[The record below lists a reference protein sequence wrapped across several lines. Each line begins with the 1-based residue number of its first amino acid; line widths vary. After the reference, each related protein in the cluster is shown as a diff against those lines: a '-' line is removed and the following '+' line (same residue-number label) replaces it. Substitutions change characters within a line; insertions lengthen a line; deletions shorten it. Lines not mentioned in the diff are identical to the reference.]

1 MPGRRVS
8 FGNDIGST
16 GVFAPERSPNL
27 ATVRPPR
34 SGPLETI
41 LAEYGINADYAL
53 ELFDRWRSDP
63 ALVDDDWR
71 EYFDTLTGA
80 ARSVPDAAPAEAP
93 AARVPPAPPAP
104 APAPAAPAGERQP
117 IRGAALQIARNM
129 QASLEVPTAT
139 SQRQVA
145 IKLLEENRRLA
156 NDYRAANDE
165 SRLSFTHLVAWAAL
179 RALRDF
185 PRLNDAFSGG
195 PEAER
200 VVRTEVNFGIAVDV
214 EKRDGSRSLLVPNVR
229 NAQALRFGDFVRAMD
244 DVVSRART
252 GKLAIADF
260 QGTTVSLT
268 NPGPM
273 GTTASIARLMPAQ
286 GFILATG
293 AIDWPAGF
301 AAMAPEAISNLG
313 ISKVMTL
320 SCTYDHRIIQGAES
334 GAFLGRIEELLL
346 GEHGFYEEI
355 FEDLAIPYRPFHWA
369 VDRNPAVG
377 AAGVSRL
384 GEIENQARVLELI
397 NAYRVRG
404 HLVADIDPLRAAPP
418 PRVPEL
424 DLETYGLT
432 IWDLDREFI
441 TGGLGG
447 AETLP
452 LRKILEIMRRSYCGK
467 VGVEYRFIQDGAEKE
482 WLRRRIG
489 AVPEPLPPET
499 RKQILWK
506 LLSAEAFEKFLHNRF
521 LGQKRFSIEGVET
534 LVPFLDQLVS
544 RAGARGIEEIT
555 IGMSHRGRLN
565 VIANVIGRFCERI
578 FASFEGVVHPD
589 FPADEGDVKY
599 HRGARGVREV
609 GEGRRVSIELVPNPS
624 HLEFVDPVV
633 EGIARA
639 RQDALGGRG
648 PAVWKRVLPVLVHG
662 DAAFAGQ
669 GIVAE
674 TLNLAQLRG
683 YRTGGTIHVV
693 VNNQIGFTTP
703 PGESRSSL
711 YSTDMAKINQVPIFH
726 VNADDPEA
734 AHRVL
739 QIALDYRQEFHKDVV
754 VDLVGFRRHG
764 HNEGDEPSYTQPV
777 MYRRVREHPGIFAI
791 YAKRLVREK
800 VVTEEEV
807 RELEA
812 ERLRRYEGALE
823 RAKEIAAA
831 GGAPRWDDRMP
842 SAPAA
847 APETAVGEKAFDAI
861 GAALAKVPRDF
872 HVNPKVA
879 TLLSRRAKMAR
890 GESPVDWASAEAFAF
905 GSLLLEGIP
914 VRLSGEDSSRGTF
927 SQRHMVL
934 HDTATGARW
943 TPLESVAPGVP
954 FFVFDSALSE
964 SGVLGFEYGYSVEA
978 PGTLTLW
985 EAQYGDFVNAAQ
997 VVVDQFIVSGREKW
1011 AQPSRLVLLLPHGQ
1025 EGQGP
1030 EHSSARPE
1038 RFLALAVDGNLQVCQ
1053 PSTPAQYF
1061 HLLRRQVRQRE
1072 SAPLVVL
1079 TPKSLLRFPGSFS
1092 DRAELIAGRFAS
1104 VLGDHSRPDAE
1115 RAILCSG
1122 KVYYELLAA
1131 REKLGAKA
1139 AIVRVEQLAP
1149 FPSAEVSAALDAL
1162 PGASDLIWVQEEPRN
1177 MGAWTYVSE
1186 QFAEGGGRSLR
1197 YVGRPASASPATGSA
1212 EVFHEEQ
1219 ERLIAEALG

>member
-1 MPGRRVS
+1 M
-8 FGNDIGST
+8 
-16 GVFAPERSPNL
+16 
-27 ATVRPPR
+27 ATVRPPKP
-34 SGPLETI
+34 GPLETI

-53 ELFDRWRSDP
+53 ELFDRYRSDP
-63 ALVDDDWR
+63 ALVDADWR
-71 EYFDTLTGA
+71 AYFDELTGA
-80 ARSVPDAAPAEAP
+80 A
-93 AARVPPAPPAP
+93 PPAPT
-104 APAPAAPAGERQP
+104 PAAPTPVPAPSPRPAAEPAAAGERQP
-117 IRGAALQIARNM
+117 IRGAALQIAQNM
-129 QASLEVPTAT
+129 KASLEVPTAT

-156 NDYRAANDE
+156 NDYRAANDRT
-165 SRLSFTHLVAWAAL
+165 RLSFTHFVAWAAL

-185 PRLNDAFSGG
+185 PRLNDTFAGG
-195 PEAER
+195 PDPARLVRAE
-200 VVRTEVNFGIAVDV
+200 VHFGIAVDV
-214 EKRDGSRSLLVPNVR
+214 EKRDGSRSLVVPNVK
-229 NAQALRFGDFVRAMD
+229 NAGTMDFAAFVAAMD
-244 DVVSRART
+244 DVVSRARS
-252 GKLAIADF
+252 GKLAITDF

-273 GTTASIARLMPAQ
+273 GTTASIARLMPGQ
-286 GFILATG
+286 GLILATG

-301 AAMAPEAISNLG
+301 SAMAPEAISNLG

-346 GEHGFYEEI
+346 GRHGFYEEI
-355 FEDLAIPYRPFHWA
+355 FEAVEIPYRPFRWA
-369 VDRNPAVG
+369 VDRNPVVG
-377 AAGVSRL
+377 GAEVSRL
-384 GEIENQARVLELI
+384 REIENQARVLELI

-404 HLVADIDPLRAAPP
+404 HLVADIDPLRAARP

-424 DLETYGLT
+424 DLEAYGLT

-447 AETLP
+447 SETLP

-489 AVPEPLPPET
+489 AVPEPPPAAV

-506 LLSAEAFEKFLHNRF
+506 LLSAEVFERFLHNRF

-534 LVPFLDQLVS
+534 LIPFLDQLV
-544 RAGARGIEEIT
+544 AGAGSRGIEEIK

-578 FASFEGVVHPD
+578 FASFAGIVHPD

-599 HRGARGVREV
+599 HRGAQGAREV
-609 GEGRRVSIELVPNPS
+609 GDGRRVSIEVVPNPS

-633 EGIARA
+633 EGIVRA
-639 RQDALGGRG
+639 RQDALGANG
-648 PAVWKRVLPVLVHG
+648 PPVWNRVLPVLVHG

-674 TLNLAQLRG
+674 TFNLSQLAG

-693 VNNQIGFTTP
+693 VNNQIGFTTS
-703 PGESRSSL
+703 PGEGRSSL

-726 VNADDPEA
+726 VNADEPEA

-764 HNEGDEPSYTQPV
+764 HNEGDEPSYTQPL
-777 MYRRVREHPGIFAI
+777 MYRRVREHPGVFAV
-791 YAKRLVREK
+791 YAARLVREK
-800 VVTEEEV
+800 VVTEAEV
-807 RELEA
+807 DELKA
-812 ERLRRYEGALE
+812 ERLRRYEGALA
-823 RAKEIAAA
+823 RAREIAAA
-831 GGAPRWDDRMP
+831 GSAPRWDERE
-842 SAPAA
+842 APPAAAA
-847 APETAVGEKAFDAI
+847 APETAVPVETFDAI
-861 GAALAKVPRDF
+861 GAALARVPRDF
-872 HVNPKVA
+872 GVNPKVA

-890 GESPVDWASAEAFAF
+890 GEAPADWASAEAFAF
-905 GSLLLEGIP
+905 GSLLLDGTP

-943 TPLESVAPGVP
+943 TPLESLAPGVP
-954 FFVFDSALSE
+954 FSVFDSALSE
-964 SGVLGFEYGYSVEA
+964 AGVLGFEYGYSVAA

-997 VVVDQFIVSGREKW
+997 VIVDQFIVSGREKW

-1038 RFLALAVDGNLQVCQ
+1038 RFLELAVDDNLQVCQ
-1053 PSTPAQYF
+1053 PTTPAQYF
-1061 HLLRRQVRQRE
+1061 HLLRRQIRRPDP
-1072 SAPLVVL
+1072 SPLVVL
-1079 TPKSLLRFPGSFS
+1079 TPKSLLRLAASFS
-1092 DRAELIAGRFAS
+1092 PLEAMTSGRFESAI
-1104 VLGDHSRPDAE
+1104 GDPQAAGAE

-1122 KVYYELLAA
+1122 KVYYDLLAA
-1131 REKLGAKA
+1131 RAETGAPA
-1139 AIVRVEQLAP
+1139 AIVRLEQLAP
-1149 FPSAEVSAALDAL
+1149 FPVAELRAALDAL
-1162 PGASDLIWVQEEPRN
+1162 PAATDVLWVQEEPRN
-1177 MGAWTYVSE
+1177 MGAWAYVSE
-1186 QFAEGGGRSLR
+1186 RFGELRRGTALR
-1197 YVGRPASASPATGSA
+1197 YVGRPPSASPATGSA
-1212 EVFHEEQ
+1212 EIFHEEQ
-1219 ERLIAEALG
+1219 ERLVREALR

>member
-1 MPGRRVS
+1 MA
-8 FGNDIGST
+8 I
-16 GVFAPERSPNL
+16 
-27 ATVRPPR
+27 VRPPGP
-34 SGPLETI
+34 GPLEII

-53 ELFDRWRSDP
+53 ELYDRWRSDP
-63 ALVDDDWR
+63 ALVDEDWR
-71 EYFDTLTGA
+71 EYFEGLTGA
-80 ARSVPDAAPAEAP
+80 PARAASPATPSAP
-93 AARVPPAPPAP
+93 VSPAPPAP
-104 APAPAAPAGERQP
+104 VSQAPSAAPPPRPAPEPPAGERQP
-117 IRGAALQIARNM
+117 IRGAALQIAQNM
-129 QASLEVPTAT
+129 KASLEVPTAT

-145 IKLLEENRRLA
+145 IKLLDENRRLA
-156 NDYRAANDE
+156 NEYRASNDE
-165 SRLSFTHLVAWAAL
+165 SKISFTHLVAWAAL
-179 RALRDF
+179 RALHDF
-185 PRLNDAFSGG
+185 PRLNDAFTGG
-195 PEAER
+195 PDPAR
-200 VVRTEVNFGIAVDV
+200 LARTEVHLGIAVDV
-214 EKRDGSRSLLVPNVR
+214 QKRDGSRSLLVPNIK
-229 NAQALRFGDFVRAMD
+229 NAHTMSFGEFVGAMD
-244 DVVSRART
+244 DVVSRARA
-252 GKLAIADF
+252 GKLALADF

-273 GTTASIARLMPAQ
+273 GTTASIARLMPGQ
-286 GFILATG
+286 GLILATG

-301 AAMAPEAISNLG
+301 SAMAPEAISNLG

-355 FEDLAIPYRPFHWA
+355 FEDLAIPHRPFHWA
-369 VDRNPAVG
+369 VDLNPAFGG
-377 AAGVSRL
+377 ADVSRL
-384 GEIENQARVLELI
+384 REIENQARVLELI

-447 AETLP
+447 SETLP

-467 VGVEYRFIQDGAEKE
+467 IGVEYRFIQDGAEKE

-489 AVPEPLPPET
+489 ALPEPPPAEV

-506 LLSAEAFEKFLHNRF
+506 LLSAEVFEKFLHNRF

-534 LVPFLDQLVS
+534 LIPFLDQLVS
-544 RAGARGIEEIT
+544 GAGARGIDEIT

-599 HRGARGVREV
+599 HRGAQGARDV
-609 GEGRRVSIELVPNPS
+609 GGRRVSIELVPNPS
-624 HLEFVDPVV
+624 HLEFVDAVV
-633 EGIARA
+633 EGIVRA
-639 RQDALGGRG
+639 RQDKLGGRG
-648 PAVWKRVLPVLVHG
+648 PAVWNRVLPVLVHG

-726 VNADDPEA
+726 VNADEPEA

-739 QIALDYRQEFHKDVV
+739 QIALDYRQEFHKDAV
-754 VDLVGFRRHG
+754 VDLIGFRRHG

-777 MYRRVREHPGIFAI
+777 MYRRVREHPGVFAL
-791 YAKRLVREK
+791 YAKKLVREK
-800 VVTEEEV
+800 VVTEDEV

-812 ERLRRYEGALE
+812 ERLRRYEAALD
-823 RAKEIAAA
+823 RAKEIAAG
-831 GGAPRWDDRMP
+831 GGAPRWDERP
-842 SAPAA
+842 APAA
-847 APETAVGEKAFDAI
+847 PPPAPETAIAAEAFDAI
-861 GAALAKVPRDF
+861 GSALAKLPRDF

-879 TLLSRRAKMAR
+879 TLLARRGKMAR

-905 GSLLLEGIP
+905 GSLLREGTP
-914 VRLSGEDSSRGTF
+914 VRLSGEDTSRGTF

-934 HDTATGARW
+934 HDTVTGARW
-943 TPLESVAPGVP
+943 TPLESVAPGVR
-954 FFVFDSALSE
+954 FSVFDSALSE
-964 SGVLGFEYGYSVEA
+964 AGVLGFEYGYSVEA
-978 PGTLTLW
+978 PETLTLW

-997 VVVDQFIVSGREKW
+997 VIVDQFIVSGREKW

-1061 HLLRRQVRQRE
+1061 HLLRRQVRRPE
-1072 SAPLVVL
+1072 ASPLVVL
-1079 TPKSLLRFPGSFS
+1079 TPKSLLRLAASFS
-1092 DRAELIAGRFAS
+1092 DRAEMTAGRFEP
-1104 VLGDHSRPDAE
+1104 VLGDRTMAGAD
-1115 RAILCSG
+1115 RVILCSG
-1122 KVYYELLAA
+1122 KVSYELAAA
-1131 REKLGAKA
+1131 REKSGARA

-1149 FPSAEVSAALDAL
+1149 FPAAELRAALDAHRD
-1162 PGASDLIWVQEEPRN
+1162 ATDLVWVQEEPRN
-1177 MGAWTYVSE
+1177 MGAWAHVSE
-1186 QFAEGGGRSLR
+1186 RFADARDGRTLR

-1212 EVFHEEQ
+1212 QVFHEEQ
-1219 ERLIAEALG
+1219 EKLVQEALS

>member
-1 MPGRRVS
+1 MPV
-8 FGNDIGST
+8 
-16 GVFAPERSPNL
+16 EL
-27 ATVRPPR
+27 ATVRPP
-34 SGPLETI
+34 SPGSLETI

-63 ALVDDDWR
+63 GLVDEDWR
-71 EYFDTLTGA
+71 EYFESLTGTREPA
-80 ARSVPDAAPAEAP
+80 PPAAP
-93 AARVPPAPPAP
+93 PPAPPTPPSPSPRP
-104 APAPAAPAGERQP
+104 ASEAAAGERQP
-117 IRGAALQIARNM
+117 IRGAALQIAQNM
-129 QASLEVPTAT
+129 RASLEVPTAT

-165 SRLSFTHLVAWAAL
+165 RKLSFTHLIAWAAL

-185 PRLNDAFSGG
+185 PRLNDAFASEGEPARVLR
-195 PEAER
+195 PEIH
-200 VVRTEVNFGIAVDV
+200 FGIAVDV
-214 EKRDGSRSLLVPNVR
+214 EKRDGSRSLLVPNVK
-229 NAQALRFGDFVRAMD
+229 NAQAMAFRDFVGAMD
-244 DVVSRART
+244 DVVSRARA
-252 GKLAIADF
+252 GRLAIADF
-260 QGTTVSLT
+260 QGTTISLT

-273 GTTASIARLMPAQ
+273 GTTASVARLMPGQ
-286 GFILATG
+286 GLILATG

-346 GEHGFYEEI
+346 GEHGFYEEV

-369 VDRNPAVG
+369 VDRNPALGG
-377 AAGVSRL
+377 ADVSRL
-384 GEIENQARVLELI
+384 REIENQARVLELI

-418 PRVPEL
+418 ARVPEL

-447 AETLP
+447 SETLP

-467 VGVEYRFIQDGAEKE
+467 IGVEYRFIQDGAEKE

-489 AVPEPLPPET
+489 AVPEPPAPEV

-534 LVPFLDQLVS
+534 LIPFLDQLVS
-544 RAGARGIEEIT
+544 GAGVRGIEEIT

-599 HRGARGVREV
+599 HRGAQGARAV
-609 GEGRRVSIELVPNPS
+609 GEGGRISIEVVPNPS

-633 EGIARA
+633 EGIVRA

-648 PAVWKRVLPVLVHG
+648 PGVWNRVLPVLVHG

-693 VNNQIGFTTP
+693 VNNQIGFTTS

-764 HNEGDEPSYTQPV
+764 HNEGDEPSYTQPL
-777 MYRRVREHPGIFAI
+777 MYRRVREHAGVYAI
-791 YAKRLVREK
+791 YAKKLIREK
-800 VVTEEEV
+800 VVTEGEI

-812 ERLRRYEGALE
+812 ERLRRYEGALA

-831 GGAPRWDDRMP
+831 GGAPRWDERP
-842 SAPAA
+842 PAA
-847 APETAVGEKAFDAI
+847 PVPDGPRTSVEAEAFDTI
-861 GAALAKVPRDF
+861 GSALAKVPRDF
-872 HVNPKVA
+872 RVNPKVA
-879 TLLSRRAKMAR
+879 TLLSRRGKMAR

-905 GSLLLEGIP
+905 GSLLLEGTP

-934 HDTATGARW
+934 HDTTSGARW

-954 FFVFDSALSE
+954 FWVFDSALSE
-964 SGVLGFEYGYSVEA
+964 AGVLGFEYGYSVAA

-997 VVVDQFIVSGREKW
+997 VIVDQFIVSGREKW

-1038 RFLALAVDGNLQVCQ
+1038 RFLALAVGGNLQVCQ

-1061 HLLRRQVRQRE
+1061 HLLRRQMRGPE
-1072 SAPLVVL
+1072 ASPLVVL
-1079 TPKSLLRFPGSFS
+1079 TPKSLLRLAASFS
-1092 DRAELIAGRFAS
+1092 DRGQMTSGGFEP
-1104 VLGDHSRPDAE
+1104 VLGDRAAAGAE
-1115 RAILCSG
+1115 RVVLCSG
-1122 KVYYELLAA
+1122 KVYYDLLAA
-1131 REKLGAKA
+1131 REKSGGRA
-1139 AIVRVEQLAP
+1139 ALVRIEQLAP
-1149 FPSAEVSAALDAL
+1149 FPAAELRAELDAF
-1162 PGASDLIWVQEEPRN
+1162 PGATDFVWVQEEPRN
-1177 MGAWTYVSE
+1177 MGAWAHVE
-1186 QFAEGGGRSLR
+1186 QHFADGGGPRTLR
-1197 YVGRPASASPATGSA
+1197 YVGRPASASPATGST

-1219 ERLIAEALG
+1219 ERLIAEAFG

>member
-1 MPGRRVS
+1 MG
-8 FGNDIGST
+8 
-16 GVFAPERSPNL
+16 
-27 ATVRPPR
+27 PPR
-34 SGPLETI
+34 PEALETI

-63 ALVDDDWR
+63 ALVDADWR
-71 EYFDTLTGA
+71 AYFEKLTGGA
-80 ARSVPDAAPAEAP
+80 S
-93 AARVPPAPPAP
+93 APPAP
-104 APAPAAPAGERQP
+104 RSETPPAPRSETPAAPQTRAEAGPGDRQP
-117 IRGAALQIARNM
+117 IRGAALRIVRNM
-129 QASLEVPTAT
+129 EASLDVPTAT

-156 NDYRAANDE
+156 NDYRAANDQGK
-165 SRLSFTHLVAWAAL
+165 LSFTHLIAWAAL

-185 PRLNDAFSGG
+185 PRLNDALGG
-195 PEAER
+195 TAEQPERIGRDEIR
-200 VVRTEVNFGIAVDV
+200 LGIAVDV
-214 EKRDGSRSLLVPNVR
+214 EKRDGTRSLVVPNVR
-229 NAQALRFGDFVRAMD
+229 NAGGLRFGEFVRAMD
-244 DVVSRART
+244 DVVARARS
-252 GKLAIADF
+252 GKLALSDF
-260 QGTTVSLT
+260 EGTTVSLT

-273 GTTASIARLMPAQ
+273 GTTASVARLMPGQ
-286 GFILATG
+286 GLILATG

-334 GAFLGRIEELLL
+334 GAFLGRIEALLS
-346 GEHGFYEEI
+346 GADGFYEEI
-355 FEDLAIPYRPFHWA
+355 FEDAGIPYRPFHRA
-369 VDRNPAVG
+369 VDRNPAAGG
-377 AAGVSRL
+377 ADFGRL
-384 GEIENQARVLELI
+384 KEIENQARVLELI

-418 PRVPEL
+418 ARVPEL

-447 AETLP
+447 SETLP
-452 LRKILEIMRRSYCGK
+452 LRRILEIMRRSYGGR

-489 AVPEPLPPET
+489 AVPEPPPPEV
-499 RKQILWK
+499 RRQILWK
-506 LLSAEAFEKFLHNRF
+506 LLSAEVFERFLHNRF

-534 LVPFLDQLVS
+534 LIPLLDQLV
-544 RAGARGIEEIT
+544 AGAGGRGVEEIT

-599 HRGARGVREV
+599 HRGAQGARDLGD
-609 GEGRRVSIELVPNPS
+609 GRRVSIEVVPNPS
-624 HLEFVDPVV
+624 HLEYVDPVV
-633 EGIARA
+633 EGIVRA
-639 RQDALGGRG
+639 RQDALGRG
-648 PAVWKRVLPVLVHG
+648 PAAWRRVLPVLVHG

-674 TLNLAQLRG
+674 TFNLSQLRG

-693 VNNQIGFTTP
+693 VNNQIGFTTS
-703 PGESRSSL
+703 PGEGRSSL

-739 QIALDYRQEFHKDVV
+739 QIALDYRQEFHKDIV

-777 MYRRVREHPGIFAI
+777 MYARVREHPGVYAL
-791 YAKRLVREK
+791 YAKKLVREK
-800 VVTEEEV
+800 VVTAEEV

-812 ERLRRYEGALE
+812 ERLRRYEAALA
-823 RAKEIAAA
+823 RAKEVAAA
-831 GGAPRWDDRMP
+831 GGAPRWDERAAQA
-842 SAPAA
+842 APEPEERKRT
-847 APETAVGEKAFDAI
+847 APETAVPRETFDAI

-879 TLLSRRAKMAR
+879 NLLARREKMAR
-890 GESPVDWASAEAFAF
+890 GDTPVDWASAEAFAF
-905 GSLLLEGIP
+905 GSLLLDGTP

-934 HDTATGARW
+934 HDTRTGERW

-964 SGVLGFEYGYSVEA
+964 AGVLGFEYGYSVGA

-997 VVVDQFIVSGREKW
+997 VIVDQFIVSGHEKW

-1038 RFLALAVDGNLQVCQ
+1038 RFLELAVDGNLQVCQ
-1053 PSTPAQYF
+1053 PTTPAQYF
-1061 HLLRRQVRQRE
+1061 HLLRRQARMPE
-1072 SAPLVVL
+1072 ASPLVVL
-1079 TPKSLLRFPGSFS
+1079 TPKSLLRLPASFS
-1092 DRAELIAGRFAS
+1092 PRDAMASGTFAA
-1104 VLGDHSRPDAE
+1104 VARDGPPEAE
-1115 RAILCSG
+1115 RVILCSG
-1122 KVYYELLAA
+1122 KVCYDLLAA
-1131 REKLGAKA
+1131 REKRKA
-1139 AIVRVEQLAP
+1139 RVAIVRLEQLAP
-1149 FPSAEVSAALDAL
+1149 FPGEDLRAALAAFPAAADVVWA
-1162 PGASDLIWVQEEPRN
+1162 QEEPRN
-1177 MGAWTYVSE
+1177 MGAWRYVSE
-1186 QFAEGGGRSLR
+1186 RFGETGGGRAIR
-1197 YVGRPASASPATGSA
+1197 YVGREASASPATGSA
-1212 EVFHEEQ
+1212 EIFHEEQ
-1219 ERLIAEALG
+1219 ARLVDEALS

>member
-1 MPGRRVS
+1 M
-8 FGNDIGST
+8 
-16 GVFAPERSPNL
+16 
-27 ATVRPPR
+27 ATVRPP
-34 SGPLETI
+34 SNGSLETI
-41 LAEYGINADYAL
+41 LAEYGVNADYAL

-63 ALVDDDWR
+63 ALVDEDWR
-71 EYFDTLTGA
+71 DYFATLTGA
-80 ARSVPDAAPAEAP
+80 PVPAAAP
-93 AARVPPAPPAP
+93 VPAP
-104 APAPAAPAGERQP
+104 APAPPTAPAPEAPPQRPPAESASEERQP
-117 IRGAALQIARNM
+117 IRGAALQIAQNM
-129 QASLEVPTAT
+129 RASLEVPTAT

-165 SRLSFTHLVAWAAL
+165 GKLSFTHLIAWAAL
-179 RALRDF
+179 AALRDF
-185 PRLNDAFSGG
+185 PRLNDAFASDAEPARVLR
-195 PEAER
+195 PE
-200 VVRTEVNFGIAVDV
+200 VHFGIAVDV
-214 EKRDGSRSLLVPNVR
+214 EKRDGSRSLLVPNVK
-229 NAQALRFGDFVRAMD
+229 NAQAMRFRDFVAAMD
-244 DVVSRART
+244 DVVSRARR
-252 GKLAIADF
+252 GKLAVADF
-260 QGTTVSLT
+260 QGTTISLT

-273 GTTASIARLMPAQ
+273 GTTASIARLMPGQ
-286 GFILATG
+286 GLILATG

-346 GEHGFYEEI
+346 GEHGFYDRI

-369 VDRNPAVG
+369 VDRNPALG
-377 AAGVSRL
+377 AADGTRL
-384 GEIENQARVLELI
+384 REIENQARVLELI

-404 HLVADIDPLRAAPP
+404 HLVADIDPLRASPP
-418 PRVPEL
+418 ARVPEL

-432 IWDLDREFI
+432 IWDLEREFI

-447 AETLP
+447 SETLP
-452 LRKILEIMRRSYCGK
+452 LRKILEIMRRSYGGK
-467 VGVEYRFIQDGAEKE
+467 IGVEYRFIQDGAEKE
-482 WLRRRIG
+482 WLRKRIG
-489 AVPEPLPPET
+489 AVPEPPAAEV

-506 LLSAEAFEKFLHNRF
+506 LLSAEVFEKFLHNRF

-534 LVPFLDQLVS
+534 LIPFLDQLVS
-544 RAGARGIEEIT
+544 GAGARGVEEIT

-599 HRGARGVREV
+599 HRGAQGAREI
-609 GEGRRVSIELVPNPS
+609 GEGRRVSIEVVPNPS

-633 EGIARA
+633 EGIVRA

-648 PAVWKRVLPVLVHG
+648 PAVWNRVLPVLVHG

-693 VNNQIGFTTP
+693 VNNQIGFTTS

-777 MYRRVREHPGIFAI
+777 MYRRVREHEGVYAL
-791 YAKRLVREK
+791 YAKKLVREK
-800 VVTEEEV
+800 VVTEDEV
-807 RELEA
+807 RGLEA
-812 ERLRRYEGALE
+812 ERLRRYEGALA

-831 GGAPRWDDRMP
+831 GGAPRWDERTPPD
-842 SAPAA
+842 PAA
-847 APETAVGEKAFDAI
+847 PSPPTSISAETFDAI
-861 GAALAKVPRDF
+861 GSALAKVPRDF

-879 TLLSRRAKMAR
+879 TLLSRREKMAR
-890 GESPVDWASAEAFAF
+890 GESPADWASAEAFAF
-905 GSLLLEGIP
+905 GSLLLEGTP

-954 FFVFDSALSE
+954 FGVFDSALSE
-964 SGVLGFEYGYSVEA
+964 AGVLGFEYGYSVAA

-997 VVVDQFIVSGREKW
+997 VIVDQFIVSGREKW

-1038 RFLALAVDGNLQVCQ
+1038 RFLALAVDENLQVCQ

-1061 HLLRRQVRQRE
+1061 HLLRRQMRRPGA
-1072 SAPLVVL
+1072 SPLVVL
-1079 TPKSLLRFPGSFS
+1079 TPKSLLRLGASFS
-1092 DRAELIAGRFAS
+1092 GRAQMTSGGFAP
-1104 VLGDHSRPDAE
+1104 VLGDRSAAGVE
-1115 RAILCSG
+1115 RVVLCSG
-1122 KVYYELLAA
+1122 KVFYDLLAA
-1131 REKLGAKA
+1131 REKTGARVA
-1139 AIVRVEQLAP
+1139 LVRLEQLAP
-1149 FPSAEVSAALDAL
+1149 FPAVELRDELDAL
-1162 PGASDLIWVQEEPRN
+1162 PGAADIVWVQEEPRN
-1177 MGAWTYVSE
+1177 MGPWAHVAE
-1186 QFAEGGGRSLR
+1186 RFADLFRSRSLR

-1212 EVFHEEQ
+1212 EVFHEGQ
-1219 ERLIAEALG
+1219 EKLVREALS

>member
-1 MPGRRVS
+1 
-8 FGNDIGST
+8 
-16 GVFAPERSPNL
+16 L
-27 ATVRPPR
+27 ATVRPP
-34 SGPLETI
+34 SPGPLETI
-41 LAEYGINADYAL
+41 LAEYGVNADYAL
-53 ELFDRWRSDP
+53 ELYDRWRSDP

-71 EYFDTLTGA
+71 EYFDALTG
-80 ARSVPDAAPAEAP
+80 
-93 AARVPPAPPAP
+93 APPAP
-104 APAPAAPAGERQP
+104 SAPPPSAAIPSPTPEAAPSPRPAPAESAPGERQP
-117 IRGAALQIARNM
+117 IRGAALQIAQNM
-129 QASLEVPTAT
+129 TASLEVPTAT

-156 NDYRAANDE
+156 NDYRAASDE
-165 SRLSFTHLVAWAAL
+165 SKLSFTHLVAWAAL

-185 PRLNDAFSGG
+185 PGLNDAFAGG
-195 PEAER
+195 AEPAR
-200 VVRTEVNFGIAVDV
+200 VVRPEVHFGIAVDV
-214 EKRDGSRSLLVPNVR
+214 RKRDGSRSLLVPNVK

-244 DVVSRART
+244 DVVSRARA

-273 GTTASIARLMPAQ
+273 GTTASIARLMPGQ
-286 GFILATG
+286 GLILATG

-320 SCTYDHRIIQGAES
+320 SCTYDHRIVQGAES

-346 GEHGFYEEI
+346 GEHGFYEDV

-369 VDRNPAVG
+369 VDRNPALG
-377 AAGVSRL
+377 AGDVSRL
-384 GEIENQARVLELI
+384 REIENQARVLELI

-404 HLVADIDPLRAAPP
+404 HLVADIDPLRGAPP

-447 AETLP
+447 SETLP

-467 VGVEYRFIQDGAEKE
+467 VGIEYRFIQDGAEKE

-489 AVPEPLPPET
+489 AVPEPPAPDV

-506 LLSAEAFEKFLHNRF
+506 LLSAEVFEKFLHNRF

-534 LVPFLDQLVS
+534 LIPFLDQLVS
-544 RAGARGIEEIT
+544 GAGARGIEEIT

-599 HRGARGVREV
+599 HRGARGARDVA
-609 GEGRRVSIELVPNPS
+609 GGRPVAIELVPNPS
-624 HLEFVDPVV
+624 HLEYVDPVV
-633 EGIARA
+633 EGIVRA

-648 PAVWKRVLPVLVHG
+648 PAVWNRVLPVLVHG

-674 TLNLAQLRG
+674 TLNLAQLPG

-739 QIALDYRQEFHKDVV
+739 QIALEYRQEFHKDVV

-777 MYRRVREHPGIFAI
+777 MYRRVREHPGVFAL
-791 YAKRLVREK
+791 YAKKLVREK
-800 VVTEEEV
+800 IVTEEEV

-812 ERLRRYEGALE
+812 ERLRRYESALA

-831 GGAPRWDDRMP
+831 GGAPRWDDRD
-842 SAPAA
+842 APAA
-847 APETAVGEKAFDAI
+847 RPPAPETAVPEEAFDAI
-861 GAALAKVPRDF
+861 GSALAKVPRDF
-872 HVNPKVA
+872 RVNPKVA
-879 TLLSRRAKMAR
+879 TLLARRAKMAR

-905 GSLLLEGIP
+905 GSLLLEGTP

-964 SGVLGFEYGYSVEA
+964 AGILGFEYGYSVEA
-978 PGTLTLW
+978 SGTLTLW

-997 VVVDQFIVSGREKW
+997 VIVDQFIVSGREKW

-1038 RFLALAVDGNLQVCQ
+1038 RFLALAVDENLQVCQ

-1061 HLLRRQVRQRE
+1061 HLLRRQVRRPE
-1072 SAPLVVL
+1072 ASPLVVL
-1079 TPKSLLRFPGSFS
+1079 TPKSLLRLAASFS
-1092 DRAELIAGRFAS
+1092 DRGEMTSGRFEP
-1104 VLGDHSRPDAE
+1104 VLGDRSAGGPD
-1115 RAILCSG
+1115 RVIFCSG
-1122 KVYYELLAA
+1122 KIYYDLRAA
-1131 REKLGAKA
+1131 REKSGARV
-1139 AIVRVEQLAP
+1139 AIVRLEQLAP
-1149 FPSAEVSAALDAL
+1149 FPAAELRAALDGL
-1162 PGASDLIWVQEEPRN
+1162 PGATDLVWVQEEPRN
-1177 MGAWTYVSE
+1177 MGAWTHVSDR
-1186 QFAEGGGRSLR
+1186 FADVRDARMLR
-1197 YVGRPASASPATGSA
+1197 YVGRPPSASPATGSA
-1212 EVFHEEQ
+1212 EVFREEQ
-1219 ERLIAEALG
+1219 GRLVAEALE